1 MLLFKEDLYLM
12 VVLMKNRKWFILG
25 LSALFIILTILVKF
39 DLTTGFDN
47 YFYKIITL
55 HMNNT
60 LTNIFKVIT
69 FLGSTGFIIALCA
82 IFLIVFI
89 IIKHKNKGFIVTSV
103 LIISTVINNG
113 IKLIIQ
119 RERPDVIKL
128 VTEHSFSFPSG
139 HTMASVSMYGILM
152 YLVIRSNLNNK
163 LKIVL
168 STILGII
175 PILVAISRVYLGAH
189 YITDVI
195 GGIIMSTIL
204 LLVATYYIDKKKWI

>member
-1 MLLFKEDLYLM
+1 
-12 VVLMKNRKWFILG
+12 MKNRKWVIVG

-60 LTNIFKVIT
+60 LTNIFKAIT

>member
-1 MLLFKEDLYLM
+1 
-12 VVLMKNRKWFILG
+12 MKNRKWFILG

-47 YFYKIITL
+47 CFYKIITL
-55 HMNNT
+55 NMNNT
-60 LTNIFKVIT
+60 LTNIFKAIT